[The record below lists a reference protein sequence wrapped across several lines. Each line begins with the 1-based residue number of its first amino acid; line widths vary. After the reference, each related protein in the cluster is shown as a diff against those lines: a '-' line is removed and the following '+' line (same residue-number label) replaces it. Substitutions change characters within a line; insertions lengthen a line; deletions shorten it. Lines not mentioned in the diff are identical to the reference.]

1 MENML
6 DKLIESDMFNFV
18 IASLISAD
26 SVYTLEDAN
35 DAKSFMN
42 KLDDA
47 LETSKLKSEYH
58 ERMIKETIKLINM
71 IIKRDFNV

>member
-26 SVYTLEDAN
+26 SIYTLEDAN
-35 DAKSFMN
+35 DAKSFIT
-42 KLDDA
+42 KLNDA
-47 LETSKLKSEYH
+47 LETSKLKTEHH
-58 ERMIKETIKLINM
+58 EKIIKETIELINK
-71 IIKRDFNV
+71 IIKRDFNG